1 MAGQT
6 HRSTNPAVAGR
17 KFRSATFFTALL
29 LAGGTGAFAQ
39 QEPLAEKSGWRL
51 NCAADGKC
59 ELGFTQTNSGQLVT
73 RLLIYKVGKKIVV
86 EYLVPLGV
94 NLQKG
99 ILLQIDGKPAF
110 PTQSL
115 YCEAP
120 GCVGFAPLSPD
131 LLAQLKRG
139 AQLKL
144 AFSPHAGST
153 FYAFDYPLDGFSAQY
168 AAFLSGVVP
177 AEKPQAEA
185 GKGPGK
191 TAESN

>member
-1 MAGQT
+1 M
-6 HRSTNPAVAGR
+6 AGR
-17 KFRSATFFTALL
+17 KFRSATFFSALL
-29 LAGGTGAFAQ
+29 LAGSTVAYAQ
-39 QEPLAEKSGWRL
+39 QEPSAEKSGWRL
-51 NCAADGKC
+51 NCAAEGKC
-59 ELGFTQTNSGQLVT
+59 ELGFTQIKDGQLVT
-73 RLLIYKVGKKIVV
+73 RLLIYKVGKKTVM

-139 AQLKL
+139 EQLKL

-168 AAFLSGVVP
+168 TTFLSGVVP

-185 GKGPGK
+185 KKEPGEPAK
-191 TAESN
+191 SN